1 MAKSQLTTLTRQ
13 LIPMT
18 TSMTNILDIIKA
30 DYAKFPE
37 AQTYSIYSEDVYF
50 KDPVYNFRG
59 IKQYQKMI
67 GFITFWFKN
76 LKLELHDISRADNL
90 IKASWTMSWDAPLPW
105 KPRISVTGWSDLT
118 VDKFA
123 GDLDNGEGDR
133 ELIISHIDYWECS
146 KFDVIKQHFQFLQ

>member
-1 MAKSQLTTLTRQ
+1 
-13 LIPMT
+13 
-18 TSMTNILDIIKA
+18 MTNILDIIKT

-37 AQTYSIYSEDVYF
+37 AQTYSIYDEDVYF

-76 LKLELHDISRADNL
+76 LNLELHDISRNDNL
-90 IKASWTMSWDAPLPW
+90 IKARWTMSWDAPLPW

-123 GDLDNGEGDR
+123 GALDNGEGDR

-146 KFDVIKQHFQFLQ
+146 KFEVIKQHFQFLR

>member
-1 MAKSQLTTLTRQ
+1 
-13 LIPMT
+13 MT
-18 TSMTNILDIIKA
+18 TSTTNILDIIKA

-76 LKLELHDISRADNL
+76 LKLELHDISRSENL
-90 IKASWTMSWDAPLPW
+90 VKASWTMSWDAPLPW

-118 VDKFA
+118 VDKFT
-123 GDLDNGEGDR
+123 GNLDKSEGDR
-133 ELIISHIDYWECS
+133 ELIISHIDYWECT
-146 KFDVIKQHFQFLQ
+146 KLDVIKQHFVFH

>member
-1 MAKSQLTTLTRQ
+1 
-13 LIPMT
+13 
-18 TSMTNILDIIKA
+18 MTNILDIIKA

-37 AQTYSIYSEDVYF
+37 AQTYSIYNEDVYF

-76 LKLELHDISRADNL
+76 LQLELHDISRSENL
-90 IKASWTMSWDAPLPW
+90 VKARWTMSWDAPLPW

-123 GDLDNGEGDR
+123 DTLVNGEGDR
-133 ELIISHIDYWECS
+133 ELIISHIDYWECT
-146 KFDVIKQHFQFLQ
+146 KFDVIKQHFVF

>member
-1 MAKSQLTTLTRQ
+1 
-13 LIPMT
+13 
-18 TSMTNILDIIKA
+18 MTNILDIIKA

-76 LKLELHDISRADNL
+76 LKLELHDISRTENL
-90 IKASWTMSWDAPLPW
+90 VKASWTMSWDAPLPW

-123 GDLDNGEGDR
+123 DTLDNGEGDR
-133 ELIISHIDYWECS
+133 ELIISHIDYWECT
-146 KFDVIKQHFQFLQ
+146 KLDVIKQHFVFH

>member
-1 MAKSQLTTLTRQ
+1 
-13 LIPMT
+13 
-18 TSMTNILDIIKA
+18 MTNILDIIKA

-76 LKLELHDISRADNL
+76 LNLELHDITHTDNL
-90 IKASWTMSWDAPLPW
+90 VKARWTMSWDAPLPW

-118 VDKFA
+118 LDTA
-123 GDLDNGEGDR
+123 G
-133 ELIISHIDYWECS
+133 ELIISHIDYWECT
-146 KFDVIKQHFQFLQ
+146 KFDVIKQHFVFS

>member
-1 MAKSQLTTLTRQ
+1 LKGDRK
-13 LIPMT
+13 
-18 TSMTNILDIIKA
+18 MTNILDIIRA

-76 LKLELHDISRADNL
+76 LKLELHDLARHENL
-90 IKASWTMSWDAPLPW
+90 IKAEWTMSWDAPLPW

-118 VDKFA
+118 
-123 GDLDNGEGDR
+123 LDTTG
-133 ELIISHIDYWECS
+133 ELIISHIDYWRCS
-146 KFDVIKQHFQFLQ
+146 KLDVIKQHLPIPN

>member
-1 MAKSQLTTLTRQ
+1 
-13 LIPMT
+13 MT
-18 TSMTNILDIIKA
+18 TSTTNILDIIKA

-76 LKLELHDISRADNL
+76 LKLELHDISRTENL
-90 IKASWTMSWDAPLPW
+90 VKASWTMSWDAPLPW

-123 GDLDNGEGDR
+123 GNLDKGEGDR
-133 ELIISHIDYWECS
+133 ELIISHIDYWECT
-146 KFDVIKQHFQFLQ
+146 KLDVIKQHFVFH

>member
-1 MAKSQLTTLTRQ
+1 MN
-13 LIPMT
+13 
-18 TSMTNILDIIKA
+18 NILEIVEV

-76 LKLELHDISRADNL
+76 LKLDLHEISRADKL
-90 IKASWTMSWDAPLPW
+90 IKTRWTMSWDAPLPW

-118 VDKFA
+118 
-123 GDLDNGEGDR
+123 LDDSG
-133 ELIISHIDYWECS
+133 ELIISHIDYWDCT
-146 KFDVIKQHFQFLQ
+146 KFDVIKQHFGRSI

>member
-1 MAKSQLTTLTRQ
+1 
-13 LIPMT
+13 MT

-76 LKLELHDISRADNL
+76 LKLELHDISRTENL
-90 IKASWTMSWDAPLPW
+90 VKASWTMSWDAPLPW

-123 GDLDNGEGDR
+123 GDLGNGESDR

-146 KFDVIKQHFQFLQ
+146 KFDVIKQHFQFLR

>member
-1 MAKSQLTTLTRQ
+1 
-13 LIPMT
+13 MT
-18 TSMTNILDIIKA
+18 TTPNSTTNILDIIKA

-59 IKQYQKMI
+59 IQQYQKMI

-76 LKLELHDISRADNL
+76 LKLELHDLASNENL
-90 IKASWTMSWDAPLPW
+90 IKTEWTMSWDAPLPW

-118 VDKFA
+118 LNSS
-123 GDLDNGEGDR
+123 GQ
-133 ELIISHIDYWECS
+133 LIVSHIDYWRCT
-146 KFDVIKQHFQFLQ
+146 KLDVVKQHFVIKSS

>member
-1 MAKSQLTTLTRQ
+1 MNTTPT
-13 LIPMT
+13 PT
-18 TSMTNILDIIKA
+18 TNILDIIKA

-37 AQTYSIYSEDVYF
+37 AQTYSIYSENVYF

-76 LKLELHDISRADNL
+76 LKLELHDINRTDNL
-90 IKASWTMSWDAPLPW
+90 VKAEWTMSWDAPLPW
-105 KPRISVTGWSDLT
+105 NPRISVTGWSDLT

-123 GDLDNGEGDR
+123 GNLENGTGDR
-133 ELIISHIDYWECS
+133 ELIISHIDYWECT
-146 KFDVIKQHFQFLQ
+146 KFDVIKQHFIFR

>member
-1 MAKSQLTTLTRQ
+1 
-13 LIPMT
+13 
-18 TSMTNILDIIKA
+18 MTNILDIIKA
-30 DYAKFPE
+30 DYGKFPE

-76 LKLELHDISRADNL
+76 LKLELHDIVRNENL
-90 IKASWTMSWDAPLPW
+90 IKAEWTMSWDAPLPW

-118 VDKFA
+118 LDTA
-123 GDLDNGEGDR
+123 GD
-133 ELIISHIDYWECS
+133 LIISHIDYWRCT
-146 KFDVIKQHFQFLQ
+146 KFDVVKQHFAIAKP

>member
-1 MAKSQLTTLTRQ
+1 M
-13 LIPMT
+13 ID
-18 TSMTNILDIIKA
+18 ILDIIKA

-76 LKLELHDISRADNL
+76 LKLDLHDISRNQNL
-90 IKASWTMSWDAPLPW
+90 ITANWTMSWDAPLPW

-118 VDKFA
+118 VDNF
-123 GDLDNGEGDR
+123 GSEEGDR
-133 ELIISHIDYWECS
+133 ELIISHIDYWKCS
-146 KFDVIKQHFQFLQ
+146 KLDVIKQHFVFH

>member
-1 MAKSQLTTLTRQ
+1 
-13 LIPMT
+13 MT

-76 LKLELHDISRADNL
+76 LKLELHDISRTENL
-90 IKASWTMSWDAPLPW
+90 VKGLWTMSWDAPLPW

-118 VDKFA
+118 VNKFA
-123 GDLDNGEGDR
+123 DNLNNGEGDR
-133 ELIISHIDYWECS
+133 ELIISHVDYWECT
-146 KFDVIKQHFQFLQ
+146 KFDVIKQHFVF

>member
-1 MAKSQLTTLTRQ
+1 
-13 LIPMT
+13 MT

-37 AQTYSIYSEDVYF
+37 AQTYSIYNEDVYF

-76 LKLELHDISRADNL
+76 LKLELHEIIRNDNL
-90 IKASWTMSWDAPLPW
+90 IKTVWTMSWNAPLPW
-105 KPRISVTGWSDLT
+105 QPRITVAGWSDLT
-118 VDKFA
+118 
-123 GDLDNGEGDR
+123 LDDSG
-133 ELIISHIDYWECS
+133 ELIISHVDYWQCT
-146 KFDVIKQHFQFLQ
+146 KFDVIKQHFSLQ

>member
-1 MAKSQLTTLTRQ
+1 
-13 LIPMT
+13 
-18 TSMTNILDIIKA
+18 MTNILDIIKA

-76 LKLELHDISRADNL
+76 LKLELHDISRNENL
-90 IKASWTMSWDAPLPW
+90 VKASWTMSWDAPLPW

-123 GDLDNGEGDR
+123 DNLDKGDSDR
-133 ELIISHIDYWECS
+133 ELIISHVDYWECT
-146 KFDVIKQHFQFLQ
+146 KFDVIKQHFVF

>member
-1 MAKSQLTTLTRQ
+1 MKETLD
-13 LIPMT
+13 I
-18 TSMTNILDIIKA
+18 SEKNILDIIKA

-76 LKLELHDISRADNL
+76 LKLDLHDIARNDNL

-118 VDKFA
+118 LDSA
-123 GDLDNGEGDR
+123 G
-133 ELIISHIDYWECS
+133 ELIISHIDYWQCT
-146 KFDVIKQHFQFLQ
+146 KFDVIKQHFLKNP

>member
-1 MAKSQLTTLTRQ
+1 
-13 LIPMT
+13 MT
-18 TSMTNILDIIKA
+18 TSKPNILDIIKA
-30 DYAKFPE
+30 DYAKFPA

-76 LKLELHDISRADNL
+76 LKLELHDITRTDNL
-90 IKASWTMSWDAPLPW
+90 VKARWTMSWDAPLPW

-118 VDKFA
+118 VNKFA
-123 GDLDNGEGDR
+123 DTWGNGESDR
-133 ELIISHIDYWECS
+133 ELIISHVDYWECS
-146 KFDVIKQHFQFLQ
+146 KLDVIKQHFVF

>member
-1 MAKSQLTTLTRQ
+1 
-13 LIPMT
+13 
-18 TSMTNILDIIKA
+18 MTNILDIIKA

-76 LKLELHDISRADNL
+76 LKLDLHDISRTENL
-90 IKASWTMSWDAPLPW
+90 VKARWTMSWDAPLPW

-118 VDKFA
+118 VNKFA
-123 GDLDNGEGDR
+123 DNLNNGEGDR
-133 ELIISHIDYWECS
+133 ELIISHIDYWECT
-146 KFDVIKQHFQFLQ
+146 KFDVIKQHFIFNYH

>member
-1 MAKSQLTTLTRQ
+1 
-13 LIPMT
+13 
-18 TSMTNILDIIKA
+18 MTNILDIIQA

-50 KDPVYNFRG
+50 KDPVYKFQG

-76 LKLELHDISRADNL
+76 LKLDLHDIARTENL
-90 IKASWTMSWDAPLPW
+90 VKTRWTMSWDAPLPW

-123 GDLDNGEGDR
+123 GESGDR
-133 ELIISHIDYWECS
+133 ELIISHVDYWECT
-146 KFDVIKQHFQFLQ
+146 KVDVIKQHFKFSS

>member
-1 MAKSQLTTLTRQ
+1 
-13 LIPMT
+13 
-18 TSMTNILDIIKA
+18 MTNILDIIKA

-76 LKLELHDISRADNL
+76 LKLELHDISRTDNL
-90 IKASWTMSWDAPLPW
+90 ITANWTMSWDAPFPW

-118 VDKFA
+118 LGNFA
-123 GDLDNGEGDR
+123 DQSGDQSGDR
-133 ELIISHIDYWECS
+133 ELIISHIDYWKCS
-146 KFDVIKQHFQFLQ
+146 KLDVIKQHFVFK

>member
-1 MAKSQLTTLTRQ
+1 
-13 LIPMT
+13 
-18 TSMTNILDIIKA
+18 MTNILDIIKA

-76 LKLELHDISRADNL
+76 LRLDLHDISRTDNL
-90 IKASWTMSWDAPLPW
+90 VKARWTMSWDAPLPW

-118 VDKFA
+118 VNNFVDNL
-123 GDLDNGEGDR
+123 GNGEGDR
-133 ELIISHIDYWECS
+133 ELIISHIDYWECN
-146 KFDVIKQHFQFLQ
+146 KFDVIKQHFIFNHH

>member
-1 MAKSQLTTLTRQ
+1 
-13 LIPMT
+13 
-18 TSMTNILDIIKA
+18 MTNILDIIKA

-76 LKLELHDISRADNL
+76 LQLELHDISRSENL
-90 IKASWTMSWDAPLPW
+90 VKARWTMSWDAPLPW

-123 GDLDNGEGDR
+123 DTLVNGEGDR
-133 ELIISHIDYWECS
+133 ELIISHIDYWECT
-146 KFDVIKQHFQFLQ
+146 KFDVIKQHFVF